1 MVFVCISAANY
12 SSPII
17 YEFKMMFKRDILMR
31 FNYQGF
37 TKSNGVISFMK
48 RVLFLT
54 VILLVSSYNLF
65 SQTGSVS
72 GIIYDKV
79 SGVTLTNVDVYI
91 ESTSQKSV
99 TDLRGNFLIENVN
112 PGKYDLKFYHDG
124 YKSGIIPVTVEAK
137 KTVIV
142 EIKLTP
148 SEITTGEITVTSVRY
163 ETILKDV
170 PLPMEIVSED
180 EISKKPYQTISDALD
195 NKPGLSVTR
204 DGIWASD
211 ISIRGLSKANVVMN
225 VDGNRVET
233 ATDISARLSLVDIN
247 DIDRI
252 EVIKGGVSSLYGTG
266 AFGGVVN
273 IFTKNGDFSNK
284 FIYGSS
290 LIGGYNSVN
299 KSPGGYL
306 SFYAS
311 NQKFFA
317 KVSGSIRDARNTMT
331 PKGELPNSQFK
342 DNNISANLGVRPLN
356 NHEFRLSY
364 QRYEAIDA
372 GLPGGGTLFP
382 ATAVVKYPKEN
393 RDMVSG
399 EYSIKNLIKPLKKL
413 SLKYFYQSIFRD
425 VENIPNQISSIKTT
439 SGKLKQKVYVLSI
452 TPNARHYTNGMQFKA
467 DWEIGKYNYLITGI
481 DMWRRA
487 LDSKREKNQKI
498 ENYDTTTG
506 NITSTILKTIGEK
519 PIPDADY
526 TSMGAYVQDEY
537 RALNDKLKVNAGGRV
552 DKIRVTN
559 STTLQ
564 PVYEIVN
571 GTRNN
576 TPTGQK
582 TIWNARETDDISW
595 SANIGALYSLTK
607 NYDVTL
613 NLSRSFRS
621 PSLEER
627 YQYIDLGSS
636 LRVGNPDLA
645 PEKGMFG
652 DLGFRVWRDKVTF
665 SGNVFYNSFED
676 LVTEI
681 PGTYENKP
689 AFIKTNVGQARLYGY
704 DFEFMYNFIKS
715 FVAYGSLSYVRG
727 EDTEN
732 KTNLPF
738 IPPLNGRIGLKFSV
752 HNYVNFDLNTALF
765 DKQDFTAA
773 GELNTPGY
781 TVFNIGISSIP
792 LKYKFL
798 SCQLFAGVENI
809 LDKEYRNHLS
819 SNRGVIVDEP
829 GRNFYAKVKLD
840 F

>member
-1 MVFVCISAANY
+1 
-12 SSPII
+12 
-17 YEFKMMFKRDILMR
+17 
-31 FNYQGF
+31 
-37 TKSNGVISFMK
+37 MK
-48 RVLFLT
+48 RVLFL
-54 VILLVSSYNLF
+54 VVLLLVFNYNLF

-72 GIIYDKV
+72 GFIYDV
-79 SGVTLTNVDVYI
+79 ISGVALSNVDIGI
-91 ESTSQKSV
+91 EQTGHKGT
-99 TDLRGNFLIENVN
+99 TDLKGNFLLENIK
-112 PGKYDLKFYHDG
+112 PGNYNLQFYHDG
-124 YKSGIIPVTVEAK
+124 YKSGIVVVKIEAGK
-137 KTVIV
+137 VANI

-180 EISKKPYQTISDALD
+180 EILKKPYQSVSDALD

-204 DGIWASD
+204 DGIWSSD
-211 ISIRGLSKANVVMN
+211 IVIRGLSKGNVVLN
-225 VDGNRVET
+225 VDGNRIET

-247 DIDRI
+247 DIDRV

-273 IFTKNGDFSNK
+273 ILTKNGDFSNK

-290 LIGGYNSVN
+290 FIGGYNSVN
-299 KSPGGYL
+299 SSPGGYL
-306 SFYAS
+306 SLYAS

-317 KVSGSIRDARNTMT
+317 KISGSIRDAKNTMT

-342 DNNISANLGVRPLN
+342 DNNVSANLGVRPFSK
-356 NHEFRLSY
+356 HEFRLSY

-382 ATAVVKYPKEN
+382 VTAVVKYPKEN

-399 EYSIKNLIKPLKKL
+399 EYRIKDLIKPLKNL
-413 SLKYFYQSIFRD
+413 SLKYFYQSILRD
-425 VENIPNQISSIKTT
+425 VENIPNQVSSIKTV

-467 DWEIGKYNYLITGI
+467 DWEIGKYNFLITGI

-487 LDSKREKNQKI
+487 LDSRRERNQKI
-498 ENYDTTTG
+498 ENYDTTSG
-506 NITSTILKTIGEK
+506 NITSSILKTIGEK

-526 TSMGAYVQDEY
+526 TSMGFYVQDEY

-559 STTLQ
+559 STVLQ

-576 TPTGQK
+576 YPTGQK
-582 TIWNARETDDISW
+582 VIWNARETDDYSW
-595 SANIGALYSLTK
+595 SANIGGIYSLTK

-613 NLSRSFRS
+613 NVSRSFRS

-645 PEKGMFG
+645 PEKGLFG
-652 DLGFRVWRDKVTF
+652 DLGFRVWRDKFTF
-665 SGNVFYNSFED
+665 SGNIFYNSFED

-681 PGTYENKP
+681 PGTYDNKP

-738 IPPLNGRIGLKFSV
+738 IPPLNGRVGCKFSV
-752 HNYVNFDLNTALF
+752 YNYVNIDLNTALF
-765 DKQDFTAA
+765 EKQDYTAT

-781 TVFNIGISSIP
+781 AVFNFGISSIP
-792 LKYKFL
+792 MKYRFF
-798 SCQLFAGVENI
+798 SFQLFAGVENI

-819 SNRGVIVDEP
+819 SNRGIVVDEP
-829 GRNFYAKVKLD
+829 GRNFYAKLKLD

>member
-1 MVFVCISAANY
+1 
-12 SSPII
+12 
-17 YEFKMMFKRDILMR
+17 
-31 FNYQGF
+31 
-37 TKSNGVISFMK
+37 MK
-48 RVLFLT
+48 RFLFLT
-54 VILLVSSYNLF
+54 VILLVSSYNIF

-79 SGVTLTNVDVYI
+79 SGVTLTSVDVYI
-91 ESTSQKSV
+91 ESTLQKSV

-112 PGKYDLKFYHDG
+112 PGNYDLQFYHDG
-124 YKSGIIPVTVEAK
+124 YKSGRAAIKIESGKVTQ
-137 KTVIV
+137 I
-142 EIKLTP
+142 EIRLIP

-163 ETILKDV
+163 ETMLKDV

-180 EISKKPYQTISDALD
+180 ELLKKPYQSVSDALD

-204 DGIWASD
+204 DGIWSSD
-211 ISIRGLSKANVVMN
+211 ISIRGLSKGNVVLN
-225 VDGNRVET
+225 VDGNRIET

-290 LIGGYNSVN
+290 FIGGYNSVN

-306 SFYAS
+306 SLYAS

-331 PKGELPNSQFK
+331 PKGELTNSQFK
-342 DNNISANLGVRPLN
+342 DNNISANLGVRPIK

-382 ATAVVKYPKEN
+382 VNAIVKYPKEN

-399 EYSIKNLIKPLKKL
+399 EYRIKDLLKPLKNL
-413 SLKYFYQSIFRD
+413 SVKYFYQSILRD
-425 VENIPNQISSIKTT
+425 VENIPNQISYIRTP
-439 SGKLKQKVYVLSI
+439 SGKIKQKVNVLSI

-467 DWEIGKYNYLITGI
+467 DWIIGKYNFLITGI

-487 LDSKREKNQKI
+487 LDSRRERNQRI
-498 ENYDTTTG
+498 ENYDTTSG
-506 NITSTILKTIGEK
+506 NITSTVLKTIGEK

-537 RALNDKLKVNAGGRV
+537 RALNDKLKVNAGGRI

-559 STTLQ
+559 SSVLQ

-571 GTRNN
+571 GVRNN
-576 TPTGQK
+576 YPTGQK
-582 TIWNARETDDISW
+582 IIWNARETDDLSW
-595 SANIGALYSLTK
+595 SANIGGIYSLTK

-645 PEKGMFG
+645 PEKGIFG
-652 DLGFRVWRDKVTF
+652 DAGLRVWRDNVTF
-665 SGNVFYNSFED
+665 TGNVFYNSFED

-689 AFIKTNVGQARLYGY
+689 AYIKTNVGQARLYGY
-704 DFEFMYNFIKS
+704 DFEFMYNFVKS
-715 FVAYGSLSYVRG
+715 FVAYGTLSYVRG

-738 IPPLNGRIGLKFSV
+738 IPPLNGRLGIKFSV
-752 HNYVNFDLNTALF
+752 YNYVNFDVNTALF
-765 DKQDFTAA
+765 DKQDYTAA

-781 TVFNIGISSIP
+781 AVFNLGISSIP
-792 LKYKFL
+792 IKYGFL

-819 SNRGVIVDEP
+819 SNRGIIVDEP
-829 GRNFYAKVKLD
+829 GRNVYAKIKVD